1 MRPPVAVRRRL
12 GQAALA
18 AVGLVIGVV
27 AVLALRN
34 ATLSTHERIRHA
46 DRTVVVVHASVHGN
60 EHNQTLHESVE
71 ALLSACR
78 LEVTSDLEAD
88 PLALGDGRFRASLV
102 PALDDTNR
110 RQFRGCVEDWTID
123 QIRADVVTLE
133 SR

>member
-1 MRPPVAVRRRL
+1 M

-18 AVGLVIGVV
+18 AVGLVIGVLG
-27 AVLALRN
+27 VLALRN
-34 ATLSTHERIRHA
+34 ATLSTHERVRHA
-46 DRTVVVVHASVHGN
+46 DRTIIVVRASVRN
-60 EHNQTLHESVE
+60 AEHNQSLDESVE
-71 ALLSACR
+71 ALLTACR

-88 PLALGDGRFRASLV
+88 PLPLGEGRFRASLV

-123 QIRADVVTLE
+123 QIRADVLTLE